1 MKNQYRRGGG
11 GLPKKRGLDSFKGRL
26 SKKERGGAFFWGG
39 GFDTPMHTMSII
51 IPFIAVSL
59 NLIYLCSSKF

>member
-1 MKNQYRRGGG
+1 MKNQYRGGGG
-11 GLPKKRGLDSFKGRL
+11 GLPKKRGLDSFKGGGV
-26 SKKERGGAFFWGG
+26 SKKEGVFFLG

-59 NLIYLCSSKF
+59 NLIYLCSSTF